1 MTRILTFGVTEL
13 LVRRGWMPVAL
24 VIILIVGNVGRA
36 SRGRLL
42 RNQLI
47 IVLLLLLL
55 NQDKVKVPTG
65 QGKCE
70 ETDESPLGN

>member
-1 MTRILTFGVTEL
+1 MKRILTFGFAEL
-13 LVRRGWMPVAL
+13 LIGRGWMPIAL
-24 VIILIVGNVGRA
+24 FIILIVGNVGRA

-70 ETDESPLGN
+70 ETD